1 MKTSKGEQ
9 VIINL
14 LRKDGLKFERE
25 KEFAD
30 LRGGRYRYDFYLPAL
45 GVLIEYD
52 GEQHF
57 QRVSLFQKT
66 QRDFLK
72 TKGHDRQK
80 NEYALTHNLRLYRIP
95 YWELDSLTSSRDI
108 FQQKFEVRSIWHN
121 DDLWRKHENRIQSV
135 IFYYLT
141 TETRRRG
148 RQLDFF
154 EVVKNIG
161 SLLGLFLSITSVVG
175 IVAKFQNKRYKELF
189 DEHSKE
195 IRKNDKKQ
203 TEEITEIKNTLN
215 NLETKFDNLET
226 KVDGLEKRSDVD
238 EDFNAEICRN
248 VIKDIY
254 YKYNKTQKIPLY
266 ERKMADSLYK
276 IYSEQFHQNSYGQLL
291 YQEIC
296 KWEIDTTDKL
306 TM

>member
-14 LRKDGLKFERE
+14 LRKGGLKFERE

-141 TETRRRG
+141 TETQGG

-154 EVVKNIG
+154 DVVKNIG
-161 SLLGLFLSITSVVG
+161 SLLGLFLSTVSVAGIIT
-175 IVAKFQNKRYKELF
+175 KFLSKRYDRMF
-189 DEHSKE
+189 DEHLEE

-215 NLETKFDNLET
+215 NLAT
-226 KVDGLEKRSDVD
+226 KVDGLEKSSDVV
-238 EDFNAEICRN
+238 EDFNAEICRSA
-248 VIKDIY
+248 IKDIY
-254 YKYNKTQKIPLY
+254 YRYNKTQKIPLY

>member
-1 MKTSKGEQ
+1 M
-9 VIINL
+9 V
-14 LRKDGLKFERE
+14 KD
-25 KEFAD
+25 
-30 LRGGRYRYDFYLPAL
+30 
-45 GVLIEYD
+45 
-52 GEQHF
+52 
-57 QRVSLFQKT
+57 
-66 QRDFLK
+66 
-72 TKGHDRQK
+72 
-80 NEYALTHNLRLYRIP
+80 
-95 YWELDSLTSSRDI
+95 
-108 FQQKFEVRSIWHN
+108 
-121 DDLWRKHENRIQSV
+121 
-135 IFYYLT
+135 
-141 TETRRRG
+141 
-148 RQLDFF
+148 
-154 EVVKNIG
+154 IG

-175 IVAKFQNKRYKELF
+175 IVAKFQNKHYKKLF
-189 DEHSKE
+189 DEHSEE

-203 TEEITEIKNTLN
+203 TEEIMEIKDTLN
-215 NLETKFDNLET
+215 NLAT
-226 KVDGLEKRSDVD
+226 KVDALEKSSDVV

>member
-1 MKTSKGEQ
+1 M
-9 VIINL
+9 
-14 LRKDGLKFERE
+14 
-25 KEFAD
+25 
-30 LRGGRYRYDFYLPAL
+30 
-45 GVLIEYD
+45 
-52 GEQHF
+52 
-57 QRVSLFQKT
+57 
-66 QRDFLK
+66 DFL
-72 TKGHDRQK
+72 
-80 NEYALTHNLRLYRIP
+80 
-95 YWELDSLTSSRDI
+95 
-108 FQQKFEVRSIWHN
+108 EV
-121 DDLWRKHENRIQSV
+121 E
-135 IFYYLT
+135 
-141 TETRRRG
+141 
-148 RQLDFF
+148 
-154 EVVKNIG
+154 KNIG

-175 IVAKFQNKRYKELF
+175 VVAKFQNKRYKELF
-189 DEHSKE
+189 DEYSKEMRKNVEKQTEE

-215 NLETKFDNLET
+215 NLATEFGSFKTEVSSLKTEVSSLKTEFDDL
-226 KVDGLEKRSDVD
+226 KKRSDVD
-238 EDFNAEICRN
+238 EGFNAEICRN

>member
-14 LRKDGLKFERE
+14 LRKGGLKFERE

-45 GVLIEYD
+45 GALIEYD

-80 NEYALTHNLRLYRIP
+80 NEYALTHNLRLFRIP

-141 TETRRRG
+141 TETQGG

-154 EVVKNIG
+154 DVVKNIG
-161 SLLGLFLSITSVVG
+161 SLLGLFLSTVSVAGIIT
-175 IVAKFQNKRYKELF
+175 KFLSKRYDRLF
-189 DEHSKE
+189 DEHLEE

-203 TEEITEIKNTLN
+203 TEEITEIKDTLN
-215 NLETKFDNLET
+215 NLAT
-226 KVDGLEKRSDVD
+226 KVDGLEKSSDVV

-248 VIKDIY
+248 AIKDIY